1 MSLLHAKNRAKLQ
14 HFFETAKYFYI
25 FYKKNALLKN
35 KAGDKD
41 VKKGGGRGGER
52 EEEEEGKKES
62 KKESKQ
68 ESKQETGQE

>member
-41 VKKGGGRGGER
+41 VKKGGGR

-62 KKESKQ
+62 KQESKQ
-68 ESKQETGQE
+68 ESKKETDQE